1 MEENGP
7 AGQEAARGTR
17 VAKVVRE
24 TAEAMLPREKLLH
37 GTSAA
42 ELTDQELLAV
52 LLKTGT
58 KHCNV
63 LELAGRILQHF
74 GSLYEIAIADWRE
87 LREVPGLGT
96 VRSLELYS
104 MFEFGRRGIR
114 PPLRDYQLQPMT
126 SAAQAARFL
135 RPYLLGEMQEL
146 FCVLFL
152 DAHGFLM
159 CAPKILTRG
168 TRNASLVSV
177 AEVFREAVKRNAR
190 AILVAHNHPF
200 SAPQPSAEDVEVT
213 RQLIAAGQTLDIPL
227 QDHLILGG
235 SAAADDW
242 LSLRAR
248 EGTYH
253 FGF

>member
-1 MEENGP
+1 MEEKERAGRKP
-7 AGQEAARGTR
+7 AQAKR

-24 TAEAMLPREKLLH
+24 TAEAMLPREKLLR

-58 KHCNV
+58 KNCNV
-63 LELAGRILQHF
+63 LELAGKLLQHF
-74 GSLYEIAIADWRE
+74 GSLYELAIADWRE
-87 LREVPGLGT
+87 LRELHGLGT

-114 PPLRDYQLQPMT
+114 PPIRDYQLQPMT
-126 SAAQAARFL
+126 SAARAAHFL
-135 RPYLLGEMQEL
+135 RPYFLGEMQEL

-159 CAPKILTRG
+159 CAPKVMTRG

-200 SAPQPSAEDVEVT
+200 SAPQPSTEDVEVT

-235 SAAADDW
+235 SATPEDW
-242 LSLRAR
+242 LSLRSR